1 MAVEAARVGPRAERA
16 WGAALLVG
24 AGVAGA
30 SVLSLAT
37 AGLSM
42 ALAVAGVG
50 LALFLGVVLADYR
63 VGVLALPF
71 AILLSPDLGGGSLVH
86 LRITDLLLPV
96 VLAGWMLRRV
106 AVGEPLVRT
115 PVNGLVMVLL
125 VAGLVSTSLG
135 VLRGTI
141 HPLSLGAVFLLSRV
155 EYLLIFFL
163 AVQAARSLPWGR
175 RLAGALLWGFAVT
188 AAVGLYQ
195 HAAFGPQYIVSG
207 VRANERATF
216 AAVLVFLLMM
226 AAGMAVT
233 LRAWWQRLALCALAL
248 AAAVPLLYTYS
259 RGAYVALAAGLL
271 FLGLRRSRGVLLV
284 LAVLVVFSS
293 VLLPLEIRSR
303 ISSIAVVVGAP
314 EQTYQSWS
322 ARLGAWSV
330 VGHQILSH
338 PLLGYG
344 MGALPLGWIDNEF
357 LKEAYYGGIL
367 GLALYAAVLWGIW
380 RTASRV
386 AHRAPQLW
394 ARAVAWGF
402 LAGYVA
408 LLVQSLSGTTLTAIR
423 SAEIFW
429 FAAGLVAGLGSRE
442 GPDTSP
448 EERV

>member
-271 FLGLRRSRGVLLV
+271 FLGLRRSRGVRW
-284 LAVLVVFSS
+284 SS
-293 VLLPLEIRSR
+293 RSSSSSPRSSCRSR
-303 ISSIAVVVGAP
+303 SGAGSPPSPWSWALRSRPTSPGPPASERGAWWGTRSSPTPSWGTGWGPSRSGGSTTSSSRRPTTGGSWVSPCTRRSSGGSGGRP
-314 EQTYQSWS
+314 RGSPTGHRSCGRGPWLGGSSRGTWRSWS
-322 ARLGAWSV
+322 
-330 VGHQILSH
+330 
-338 PLLGYG
+338 
-344 MGALPLGWIDNEF
+344 
-357 LKEAYYGGIL
+357 
-367 GLALYAAVLWGIW
+367 
-380 RTASRV
+380 
-386 AHRAPQLW
+386 RA
-394 ARAVAWGF
+394 
-402 LAGYVA
+402 
-408 LLVQSLSGTTLTAIR
+408 
-423 SAEIFW
+423 
-429 FAAGLVAGLGSRE
+429 
-442 GPDTSP
+442 
-448 EERV
+448 

>member
-248 AAAVPLLYTYS
+248 AAGV
-259 RGAYVALAAGLL
+259 L